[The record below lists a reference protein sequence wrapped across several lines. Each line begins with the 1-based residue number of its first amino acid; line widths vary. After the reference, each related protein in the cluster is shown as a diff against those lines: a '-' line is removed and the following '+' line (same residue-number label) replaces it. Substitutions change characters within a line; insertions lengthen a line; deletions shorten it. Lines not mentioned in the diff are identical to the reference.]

1 MSVQQAFSPM
11 STSDEDTAR
20 TTFRGRGRGSGRIRG
35 RGIRGR
41 GRGAIRGRVGTMV
54 KEAEAEQ
61 EPVAHFINKTLHD
74 SDTASLNVSEF
85 KPSREPG
92 SYIASDDEERLTP
105 LNFFKL
111 FFTEDLAQMICDN
124 SNKYAEK
131 HKDRSP
137 FNYSRY
143 PGMIPSLL
151 YHLVGLS
158 IYFGLEKLPTY
169 DDYWITS
176 GDTFTLY
183 GRSFAGKGI
192 IRFYSLWDFLHVSD
206 PDTED
211 LTDRLC
217 KVCPI
222 IEHLNSVSE
231 RYFQPGREISIDKR
245 QYIKNKPVKWG
256 FKLWCLCDCKTG
268 YTYRFAVYRGKQGKI
283 RSDKGLAYDV
293 VTELV
298 QGLEN
303 QGYHL
308 YTDNFYSS
316 PTLLKYLK
324 TKGFEACETV
334 DTSQH
339 DFPPITKATESRTG

>member
-1 MSVQQAFSPM
+1 M
-11 STSDEDTAR
+11 
-20 TTFRGRGRGSGRIRG
+20 
-35 RGIRGR
+35 
-41 GRGAIRGRVGTMV
+41 
-54 KEAEAEQ
+54 
-61 EPVAHFINKTLHD
+61 
-74 SDTASLNVSEF
+74 SEF

-92 SYIASDDEERLTP
+92 SYVASDGEERLTP
-105 LNFFKL
+105 LDFFKL

-151 YHLVGLS
+151 YHLVGLF
-158 IYFGLEKLPTY
+158 IYFGLEKLPSY
-169 DDYWITS
+169 ADYWTTS

-183 GRSFAGKGI
+183 GRSFAGRGMI
-192 IRFYSLWDFLHVSD
+192 SRNRFYSLWSFLHVSD
-206 PDTED
+206 PDTKD

-222 IEHLNSVSE
+222 IEHLNRVSE
-231 RYFQPGREISIDKR
+231 RYFQPGREISIDEWMVTSKGRFPMR
-245 QYIKNKPVKWG
+245 QYIKNKPAKWG
-256 FKLWCLCDCKTG
+256 FKLWCLCDSKTG
-268 YTYRFAVYRGKQGKI
+268 YTYRFALYRGKQGEI

-303 QGYHL
+303 QGYCL

-316 PTLLKYLK
+316 PTLFKYLK
-324 TKGFEACETV
+324 TKGFEACGTV
-334 DTSQH
+334 DTSRR
-339 DFPPITKATESRTG
+339 DFPPSLKPQKAELGK